1 MANKESNFAENL
13 EKFKKL
19 PAGTQKKAFDAI
31 LEEITAN
38 STDKEIASTVKDV
51 VYWVVKV
58 S

>member
-1 MANKESNFAENL
+1 MANKEVNFSENL

-38 STDKEIASTVKDV
+38 SSDKEIASAVKEV
-51 VYWVVKV
+51 IYWVVKV